1 MTVEELDVAKGL
13 CSRASPK
20 DLGIRCLPK
29 TRTTRGESRAPSET
43 SSAINSSAFVIAMV
57 RKLAKDRHLAIATR
71 LRSRAV
77 VQWDTLGTESAAE
90 AAHRAPMTWSKLQTQ
105 ITIPKP
111 KQIAATA
118 KGCKMVMAW
127 TNVT

>member
-1 MTVEELDVAKGL
+1 MAEAASANVA
-13 CSRASPK
+13 
-20 DLGIRCLPK
+20 
-29 TRTTRGESRAPSET
+29 T
-43 SSAINSSAFVIAMV
+43 SSLV

-105 ITIPKP
+105 ITIPKRVSSML
-111 KQIAATA
+111 ILR
-118 KGCKMVMAW
+118 
-127 TNVT
+127 

>member
-1 MTVEELDVAKGL
+1 MRVLAREISFLSQLALAIECLAQLILLILQCALQQGNRALVMTVEELDVAKGL

-29 TRTTRGESRAPSET
+29 TRTTRGGSRAPSET

-71 LRSRAV
+71 
-77 VQWDTLGTESAAE
+77 G
-90 AAHRAPMTWSKLQTQ
+90 K
-105 ITIPKP
+105 
-111 KQIAATA
+111 
-118 KGCKMVMAW
+118 
-127 TNVT
+127 